1 MTIGRQRARRFSAT
15 FAAYRDGMFD
25 VAGTLFD
32 ALSAARSRLGASAG
46 ATARSG
52 TAYGGSRVDA
62 AMAGVA
68 EQAIFSEAVMSA
80 VHARLAEIKSVTH
93 S

>member
-1 MTIGRQRARRFSAT
+1 
-15 FAAYRDGMFD
+15 MFD
-25 VAGTLFD
+25 VAATLSD
-32 ALSAARSRLGASAG
+32 ALFSARSRLRGSAD

-52 TAYGGSRVDA
+52 TAYGGTRVDA

-68 EQAIFSEAVMSA
+68 EQAIFSEALMSA
-80 VHARLAEIKSVTH
+80 LHARLAEIKSVTH